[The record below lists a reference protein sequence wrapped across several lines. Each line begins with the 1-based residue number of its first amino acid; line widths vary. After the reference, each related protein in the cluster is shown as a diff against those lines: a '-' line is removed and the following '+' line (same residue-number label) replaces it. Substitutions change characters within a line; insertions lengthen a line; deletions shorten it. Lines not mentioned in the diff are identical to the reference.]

1 MLRQLAEKRETC
13 MRQLL
18 SGAIEIEE
26 EIALLDTP
34 VQNSAVL
41 RTVLP
46 HKHALTEGEIVNL
59 LKHDQLNSAS
69 SDNENES
76 HQKSE

>member
-1 MLRQLAEKRETC
+1 

-18 SGAIEIEE
+18 GGEIEIEE
-26 EIALLDTP
+26 DIALLETP

-46 HKHALTEGEIVNL
+46 HKQALTEGEVVSL
-59 LKHDQLNSAS
+59 LKHDQLNSSS
-69 SDNENES
+69 SDKETES